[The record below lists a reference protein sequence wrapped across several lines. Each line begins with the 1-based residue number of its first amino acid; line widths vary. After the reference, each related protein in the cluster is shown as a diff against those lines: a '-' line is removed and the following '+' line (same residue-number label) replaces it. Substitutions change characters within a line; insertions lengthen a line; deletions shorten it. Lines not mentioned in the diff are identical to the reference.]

1 LLQRKIV
8 RSAYLKQ
15 MTRDSAWLLALLSAD
30 RHGSAAQVPHC
41 AINIQGVSGEVG
53 VKDPSHGRDVAI
65 GSVASDL
72 QDAHALRVLHTYTA
86 PSPMPLEEY
95 AYLGQMLARG

>member
-1 LLQRKIV
+1 
-8 RSAYLKQ
+8 

-53 VKDPSHGRDVAI
+53 VKDPSHVRDVAI

-72 QDAHALRVLHTYTA
+72 
-86 PSPMPLEEY
+86 
-95 AYLGQMLARG
+95 